1 MRRSVFI
8 KYALSYTLVLLLL
21 FSGVTFYMIHTSQ
34 RQVQEDIV
42 TGQVNR
48 LNRIAIRH
56 EDYIST
62 MLSTAEE
69 IGLSPHI
76 EPFRFDEEPWKAY
89 DLQLQ
94 LIPYTATNSF
104 CDQLYLYFPEDDRL
118 YSSSASMT
126 LDRFSRMTQF
136 EQTPA
141 EDLAGLLRTADR
153 LTVLPAQRV
162 VSNLID
168 GADSRMVG
176 FILPLGASPARSKGS
191 VFFLIKESVYRD
203 MFADAIDTDLNT
215 YIRMGDQVIAS
226 AEDLPLSPA
235 EMETAP
241 DGEYS
246 RVFSR
251 NNDSWLSVSLP
262 GRSWGMRYDT
272 VLRMADVK
280 AAIRSSLGQLLLFLV
295 SLLLVSVLLILW
307 VARHHAKP
315 IEAIS
320 GLLAPEDDTRKDE
333 LTRISTGIRYLTRAN
348 SELSSRLDESL
359 PMQRHDFVLRFFK
372 GRFASPADTAAAA
385 ERIGLDIRKQ
395 YYAAILCSPSADQ
408 DRPFEMSREPFSSL
422 ADVTAAGVELVAM
435 KAILYLAFAN
445 DPDMLNALADMI
457 RRESGNDETACV
469 TAISAVHSQPAEAP
483 AAYLEAAAAYDNRF
497 VMGHSQVLAYTDI
510 SSSLE
515 GTLPRAQKITN
526 SISQALA
533 LNNREL
539 LDSRIS
545 ELLHFL
551 KNTNM
556 SPFAFRMIYNNVID
570 TLTRDQA
577 AKLAGHDARDFYD
590 IFSLTSCQSIDDLD
604 ELLRRLCDH
613 LLSGEAPAE
622 DPAAEPAGD
631 EIDQAIRYIDTHF
644 TDPEISMTAIAE
656 SIDLSTTRLSL
667 SFKERMGMT
676 PSDYLT
682 LLRCERAR
690 DLLENTDQTIR
701 EISTL
706 VGYYDA
712 GSFIRRFKQVTG
724 ETPLQYRR
732 TRRPGKESTN
742 EEE

>member
-1 MRRSVFI
+1 MI
-8 KYALSYTLVLLLL
+8 IVLLL
-21 FSGVTFYMIHTSQ
+21 FTGVASYLVQTVQ
-34 RQVQEDIV
+34 RQVQDEFV
-42 TGQVNR
+42 AGQVNR
-48 LNRIAIRH
+48 LNRIAIQH
-56 EDYIST
+56 EGYIST

-94 LIPYTATNSF
+94 LVPYTATNSF
-104 CDQLYLYFPEDDRL
+104 CEQLYLYFPEDDRL

-126 LDRFSRMTQF
+126 MERFTRMTQF
-136 EQTPA
+136 EQTSA
-141 EDLAGLLRTADR
+141 DEMAALLRTADR

-162 VSNLID
+162 TSSLID
-168 GADSRMVG
+168 GADTRMVA
-176 FILPLGASPARSKGS
+176 FILPLGASPARSKGA
-191 VFFLIKESVYRD
+191 VLFLIKESVYQD
-203 MFADAIDTDLNT
+203 MFADAIDADLNT
-215 YIRMGDQVIAS
+215 YIRMGDQVVAA
-226 AEDLPLSPA
+226 AEDLPLAPG
-235 EMETAP
+235 ELETAP

-246 RVFSR
+246 LVFSR
-251 NNDSWLSVSLP
+251 NGESWLSVSLA

-272 VLRMADVK
+272 VLRMADVN
-280 AAIRSSLGQLLLFLV
+280 AAIRSSIGHLLIFL
-295 SLLLVSVLLILW
+295 LILLVVSMLLILW
-307 VARHHAKP
+307 VARRHAKP

-320 GLLAPEDDTRKDE
+320 GLLAPGDDARKDE
-333 LTRISTGIRYLTRAN
+333 LTRISTGIRHLTRTN
-348 SELSSRLDESL
+348 SELSSRLDEAL

-372 GRFASPADTAAAA
+372 GRFGSAEDTVAAADKV
-385 ERIGLDIRKQ
+385 GLDIRKQ
-395 YYAAILCSPSADQ
+395 HYAAILCSPSADQ
-408 DRPFEMSREPFSSL
+408 DRPFEMTREPFSSL

-435 KAILYLAFAN
+435 KAILYLAFAD
-445 DPDMLNALADMI
+445 DPDELHTLADMI

-469 TAISAVHSQPAEAP
+469 TAVSAVHSRMEEAP

-515 GTLPRAQKITN
+515 GILPRAQKITN

-604 ELLRRLCDH
+604 ELLRRLCDR
-613 LLSGEAPAE
+613 LLSGDAATGDNVPA
-622 DPAAEPAGD
+622 PAGD
-631 EIDQAIRYIDTHF
+631 EIDQAIRYIDSHY

-732 TRRPGKESTN
+732 TRRPGKETTH

>member
-8 KYALSYTLVLLLL
+8 RYALSYTLVLLLL
-21 FSGVTFYMIHTSQ
+21 FSGVTLYMVHTAQ

-42 TGQVNR
+42 TSQVNR
-48 LNRIAIRH
+48 LTRIAIRH
-56 EDYIST
+56 EDYISS

-94 LIPYTATNSF
+94 LVPYTSTNSF
-104 CDQLYLYFPEDDRL
+104 CEQLYLYFPEDDRL

-126 LDRFSRMTQF
+126 LDRFTRMTHF
-136 EQTPA
+136 EETSA
-141 EDLAGLLRTADR
+141 DEMSALLRTADR
-153 LTVLPAQRV
+153 LTILPAQRV
-162 VSNLID
+162 TSGLID
-168 GADSRMVG
+168 GIDSRMVT
-176 FILPLGASPARSKGS
+176 FVLPLGASPAASKGS
-191 VFFLIKESVYRD
+191 VLFLIKESVYRD
-203 MFADAIDTDLNT
+203 MFADAIDADLNT
-215 YIRMGDQVIAS
+215 YIRIGDRVLAA
-226 AEDLPLSPA
+226 AEDLPLSS
-235 EMETAP
+235 EDLETAP

-246 RVFSR
+246 RVFTHGGE
-251 NNDSWLSVSLP
+251 SWLSVTLA
-262 GRSWGMRYDT
+262 GRSWGMRYET
-272 VLRMADVK
+272 VLRMADVST
-280 AAIRSSLGQLLLFLV
+280 AIRSSLSRLLLFLFA
-295 SLLLVSVLLILW
+295 LLVVSILLILW
-307 VARHHAKP
+307 VARRHAKP

-320 GLLAPEDDTRKDE
+320 GLLAPGDDTARKDE
-333 LTRISTGIRYLTRAN
+333 LTRISTGIRHLTRTN
-348 SELSSRLDESL
+348 SELTSRLDEAL

-372 GRFASPADTAAAA
+372 GRFASAADTVAAAD
-385 ERIGLDIRKQ
+385 RVGLDIRKP
-395 YYAAILCSPSADQ
+395 YYAAILCSPSADL
-408 DRPFEMSREPFSSL
+408 DRPFEMTREPFSSL
-422 ADVTAAGVELVAM
+422 EGITAAGVELVAM
-435 KAILYLAFAN
+435 KASLYLAFAD
-445 DPDMLNALADMI
+445 DPDALLSLAEMI
-457 RRESGNDETACV
+457 RRESGTDESACV
-469 TAISAVHSQPAEAP
+469 TAVSAVHSRLEEAS

-497 VMGHSQVLAYTDI
+497 VKGHSRVLAYTDI

-515 GTLPRAQKITN
+515 GILPRAQKITN

-533 LNNREL
+533 LSNREL

-577 AKLAGHDARDFYD
+577 AKLASHDARDFYD

-604 ELLRRLCDH
+604 ELLRRLCDR
-613 LLSGEAPAE
+613 LLSGEDTAE
-622 DPAAEPAGD
+622 EEEPPAGD
-631 EIDQAIRYIDTHF
+631 EIDQAIRYIDSHF
-644 TDPEISMTAIAE
+644 TDPEISMSAIAE

-732 TRRPGKESTN
+732 TRRPGKESTH

>member
-8 KYALSYTLVLLLL
+8 RYALSYTLVLLLL
-21 FSGVTFYMIHTSQ
+21 FSGVTLYMVHSAQ
-34 RQVQEDIV
+34 RQVQEDII
-42 TGQVNR
+42 TSQVNR
-48 LNRIAIRH
+48 LTRIAIRH

-76 EPFRFDEEPWKAY
+76 EPFRFEEEPWKAY

-94 LIPYTATNSF
+94 LVPYTATNSF
-104 CDQLYLYFPEDDRL
+104 CEQLYLYFPEDDRL

-126 LDRFSRMTQF
+126 LDRFTRMTHF
-136 EQTPA
+136 A
-141 EDLAGLLRTADR
+141 ETSADEMSALLRTADR

-162 VSNLID
+162 TSGLID
-168 GADSRMVG
+168 GTDSRMVT
-176 FILPLGASPARSKGS
+176 FILPLGASPAGSKGA
-191 VFFLIKESVYRD
+191 VLFLIKESVYRD
-203 MFADAIDTDLNT
+203 LFADAIDTDLNT
-215 YIRMGDQVIAS
+215 YILTGDRVLAA
-226 AEDLPLSPA
+226 AEDLPLSS
-235 EMETAP
+235 EDLETAP

-246 RVFSR
+246 HVFTHGGER
-251 NNDSWLSVSLP
+251 WLSVALA
-262 GRSWGMRYDT
+262 GRSWGMRYET
-272 VLRMADVK
+272 VLRMADVST
-280 AAIRSSLGQLLLFLV
+280 AIRSSLSRLLLFLFA
-295 SLLLVSVLLILW
+295 LLVVSILLILW
-307 VARHHAKP
+307 VARRHAKP

-320 GLLAPEDDTRKDE
+320 GLLAPGDDTVRRDE
-333 LTRISTGIRYLTRAN
+333 LTRISTGIRHLTRTN
-348 SELSSRLDESL
+348 SELSSRLDEAL

-372 GRFASPADTAAAA
+372 GRFSSSEDTAAAA
-385 ERIGLDIRKQ
+385 DKVGLDIRKP
-395 YYAAILCSPSADQ
+395 YYAAILCSPSADR
-408 DRPFEMSREPFSSL
+408 DRPFEMMREPFSSL

-435 KAILYLAFAN
+435 KAILYLAFAE
-445 DPDMLNALADMI
+445 DPDALHTLAEMI

-469 TAISAVHSQPAEAP
+469 TAISAVHSHMEEAP

-497 VMGHSQVLAYTDI
+497 VMGHSRVLAYTDI

-515 GTLPRAQKITN
+515 GILPRAQKITN

-533 LNNREL
+533 LSNREL

-604 ELLRRLCDH
+604 ELLRRLCDR
-613 LLSGEAPAE
+613 LLSGENTAE
-622 DPAAEPAGD
+622 EEEPPAGD
-631 EIDQAIRYIDTHF
+631 EIDQAIRYIDSHF

-732 TRRPGKESTN
+732 TRLPGKENTH

>member
-8 KYALSYTLVLLLL
+8 RYALSYTLVLLLL
-21 FSGVTFYMIHTSQ
+21 FSGVTLYTVHSVQ
-34 RQVQEDIV
+34 RQVQEDII
-42 TGQVNR
+42 TSQVNR
-48 LNRIAIRH
+48 LTRIAIRH

-94 LIPYTATNSF
+94 LVPYTATNSF
-104 CDQLYLYFPEDDRL
+104 CEQLYLYFPEDDRL

-126 LDRFSRMTQF
+126 LDRFTRMTHF
-136 EQTPA
+136 EETSA
-141 EDLAGLLRTADR
+141 DEMSALLRTADR

-162 VSNLID
+162 TSSLID
-168 GADSRMVG
+168 GIDSRMVT
-176 FILPLGASPARSKGS
+176 FILPLGASPASSKGA
-191 VFFLIKESVYRD
+191 VLFLVKESVYRD

-215 YIRMGDQVIAS
+215 YILTGDRVLAA
-226 AEDLPLSPA
+226 AEDLPLSS
-235 EMETAP
+235 EDLETAP

-246 RVFSR
+246 HVFTY
-251 NNDSWLSVSLP
+251 NGESWLSVALS
-262 GRSWGMRYDT
+262 GRSWGMRYET
-272 VLRMADVK
+272 VLRMADVST
-280 AAIRSSLGQLLLFLV
+280 AIRSSLSRLLLFLFA
-295 SLLLVSVLLILW
+295 LLVVSILLILW
-307 VARHHAKP
+307 VARRHAKP

-320 GLLAPEDDTRKDE
+320 GLLAPGDDKRNDE
-333 LTRISTGIRYLTRAN
+333 LTRISTGIRHLTRTN
-348 SELSSRLDESL
+348 SELTSRLDEAL

-372 GRFASPADTAAAA
+372 GRFAAAADTIAAADKV
-385 ERIGLDIRKQ
+385 GLDIRKP

-408 DRPFEMSREPFSSL
+408 DRPFEMTREPFSSL

-435 KAILYLAFAN
+435 KASLYLAFAD
-445 DPDMLNALADMI
+445 DPEKLLSLAEMI
-457 RRESGNDETACV
+457 RRESGSADTACV
-469 TAISAVHSQPAEAP
+469 TAVSAAHTRLEEAS

-497 VMGHSQVLAYTDI
+497 VKGHSQVLAYTDI

-515 GTLPRAQKITN
+515 GILPRAQKITN

-533 LNNREL
+533 LSNREL

-613 LLSGEAPAE
+613 LLSGEDAIE
-622 DPAAEPAGD
+622 EKEQPAGD
-631 EIDQAIRYIDTHF
+631 EIDQAIRYIDSHF

-732 TRRPGKESTN
+732 TRRPGKENTH

>member
-21 FSGVTFYMIHTSQ
+21 FAGVTFYMIHTSQ
-34 RQVQEDIV
+34 RQVQDDIV

-48 LNRIAIRH
+48 LTRIAIRH

-191 VFFLIKESVYRD
+191 VRD

-272 VLRMADVK
+272 VLRMADVR

-320 GLLAPEDDTRKDE
+320 GLLAPGDDTRKDE
-333 LTRISTGIRYLTRAN
+333 LTRISTGIRHLTRAN
-348 SELSSRLDESL
+348 SELSSRLDEAL

-372 GRFASPADTAAAA
+372 GRFAAEADTVAAA
-385 ERIGLDIRKQ
+385 ERVGLDIRRQ

-422 ADVTAAGVELVAM
+422 EDVTAAGVELVAM
-435 KAILYLAFAN
+435 KASLYLAFAD
-445 DPDMLNALADMI
+445 DPEKLLTLADMI
-457 RRESGNDETACV
+457 RRESGNDDTACI
-469 TAISAVHSQPAEAP
+469 TAISAAHTRLEEAS

-497 VMGHSQVLAYTDI
+497 VKGHSHVLAYTDI
-510 SSSLE
+510 SSTLE
-515 GTLPRAQKITN
+515 GILPRAQKITN

-604 ELLRRLCDH
+604 EMLRRLCDQ
-613 LLSGEAPAE
+613 LMSAE
-622 DPAAEPAGD
+622 PQAEEEVPVPAGD